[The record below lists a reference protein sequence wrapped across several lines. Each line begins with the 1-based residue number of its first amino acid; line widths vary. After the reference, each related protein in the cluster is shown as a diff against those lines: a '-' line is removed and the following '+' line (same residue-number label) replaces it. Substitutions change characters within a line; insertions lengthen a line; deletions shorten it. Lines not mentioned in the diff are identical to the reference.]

1 MVLPEFCCITKH
13 RNMKPTVTFF
23 AILLTAMLQAQ
34 VTLQQ
39 SMIASGGIHLD
50 MYMVTAPGS
59 ATEPSDGANQTWD
72 LSTITVQPVGVLD
85 FVTSTNTPYAATYP
99 SANWVWAQAPTGTA
113 TDYVYL
119 NISASGIEVVADDVP
134 SETNNYT
141 DPKRVLQ
148 FPMSLAQSFTD
159 SYTDM
164 DGPASVTW
172 SYTGHGTAIT
182 PLGTFADI
190 AKVVSTEDD
199 VLLWNT
205 SPLYPLVIADGNSTL
220 VFVPGNVGI
229 SDPAD
234 RPAVQVYPNPCT
246 DHLLVEGALDAAWKI
261 TDLQGRTLRTGTFN
275 SVELQQLQTN
285 DLATGSYILQMCT
298 KGMDRTIRFNKQ

>member
-1 MVLPEFCCITKH
+1 
-13 RNMKPTVTFF
+13 MKPTATFL

-39 SMIASGGIHLD
+39 SMIAPGGIHLD

-85 FVTSTNTPYAATYP
+85 FVTSTNTPYAANYP
-99 SANWVWAQAPTGTA
+99 SANWVWAQAPTGIA
-113 TDYVYL
+113 ADYVYL
-119 NISASGIEVVADDVP
+119 DITSSGIEVVADNVP

-148 FPMSLAQSFTD
+148 FPMGLGQSFTD

-164 DGPASVTW
+164 DGSASVTW

-190 AKVVSTEDD
+190 AKVVSMEDD

-220 VFVPGNVGI
+220 VFVPGSVGI
-229 SDPAD
+229 ADPAD

-246 DHLLVEGALDAAWKI
+246 DHLLVDGALDATWMI

-275 SVELQQLQTN
+275 SLGLQQLQTD
-285 DLATGSYILQMCT
+285 DLATGSYILLMNTQ
-298 KGMDRTIRFNKQ
+298 GMDRVIRFNKQ